1 MSRGL
6 SSTGSADGEIWRQKG
21 DWMVSVV
28 IPNYNGEK
36 FLKDCLESLKR
47 QTFEDMEVIM
57 VDNGSTDDS
66 VGTAKKLYPEIR
78 VVELGGNTGFAFA
91 VNRGIEAAEG
101 EYVLLLNNDT
111 IVFPNFVKNQYK
123 MIKGKPDV
131 FSCSALMIQNGNRE
145 LVDDAGDELAA
156 FGWGFA
162 PDRDKPVSG
171 CMVPHEVFS
180 SCAGAAIYRKSV
192 FDEIGLFDES
202 FFAYLEDM
210 DVGCRARLAGYR
222 NLYNPYAKVYHLGS
236 ASSGSRHN
244 AFKVELSARNS
255 MWMFRKNMPVWQFVL
270 NAPFI
275 FAGIIIKTAY
285 FAKKGLVKAYLKG
298 IGAGLF
304 GRLSGG
310 VTTVGKDDTSSE
322 RVSGR
327 ADAVSC
333 LKLQMWLFRGMV
345 KRIN

>member
-1 MSRGL
+1 
-6 SSTGSADGEIWRQKG
+6 
-21 DWMVSVV
+21 MVSVV

-36 FLKDCLESLKR
+36 FLKDCLEALKR
-47 QTFEDMEVIM
+47 QTFEDMEVIL

-78 VVELGGNTGFAFA
+78 VVELGDNTGFAYA
-91 VNRGIEAAEG
+91 VNRGIEAASG

-156 FGWGFA
+156 LGWGFA
-162 PDRDKPVSG
+162 PDRDKPVSD

-180 SCAGAAIYRKSV
+180 SCAGAAIYRRSV

-210 DVGCRARLAGYR
+210 DVGYRARLAGYR

-255 MWMFRKNMPVWQFVL
+255 MRMLKKNMPIWQFIL

-275 FAGIIIKTAY
+275 LAGIVIKTAY
-285 FAKKGLVKAYLKG
+285 FARKGLVKAYLKG

-310 VTTVGKDDTSSE
+310 AEAAGKDVNLGE
-322 RVSGR
+322 KVSGR

>member
-1 MSRGL
+1 
-6 SSTGSADGEIWRQKG
+6 
-21 DWMVSVV
+21 MVSVV

-36 FLKDCLESLKR
+36 FLKDCLEALKR
-47 QTFEDMEVIM
+47 QTFEDMEVIL
-57 VDNGSTDDS
+57 VDNGSTDNS
-66 VGTAKKLYPEIR
+66 VGTAKELYPEIR
-78 VVELGGNTGFAFA
+78 VVELGDNTGFAYA
-91 VNRGIEAAEG
+91 VNRGIEAASG

-156 FGWGFA
+156 LGWGFA
-162 PDRDKPVSG
+162 PDRDKPVSD

-180 SCAGAAIYRKSV
+180 SCAGAAIYRKAV
-192 FDEIGLFDES
+192 FDEIGMFDES

-210 DVGCRARLAGYR
+210 DVGYRARLAGYR

-255 MWMFRKNMPVWQFVL
+255 MRMLKKNMATWQFIL
-270 NAPFI
+270 NMPFI
-275 FAGIIIKTAY
+275 LAGITIKTAY

-298 IGAGLF
+298 IGTGLF
-304 GRLSGG
+304 GKLSGG
-310 VTTVGKDDTSSE
+310 VKTARKDDTSSE
-322 RVSGR
+322 RVSGC

>member
-1 MSRGL
+1 
-6 SSTGSADGEIWRQKG
+6 
-21 DWMVSVV
+21 MVSVV

-57 VDNGSTDDS
+57 VDNGSTDNS
-66 VGTAKKLYPEIR
+66 VGTAKELYPEIR
-78 VVELGGNTGFAFA
+78 VVELGSNTGFAFA

-162 PDRDKPVSG
+162 PDRDKPVSD

-180 SCAGAAIYRKSV
+180 ACAGAAIYRKKV
-192 FDEIGLFDES
+192 FD
-202 FFAYLEDM
+202 
-210 DVGCRARLAGYR
+210 
-222 NLYNPYAKVYHLGS
+222 
-236 ASSGSRHN
+236 
-244 AFKVELSARNS
+244 
-255 MWMFRKNMPVWQFVL
+255 
-270 NAPFI
+270 
-275 FAGIIIKTAY
+275 
-285 FAKKGLVKAYLKG
+285 
-298 IGAGLF
+298 
-304 GRLSGG
+304 
-310 VTTVGKDDTSSE
+310 
-322 RVSGR
+322 
-327 ADAVSC
+327 
-333 LKLQMWLFRGMV
+333 
-345 KRIN
+345 

>member
-1 MSRGL
+1 
-6 SSTGSADGEIWRQKG
+6 
-21 DWMVSVV
+21 MVSVV

-57 VDNGSTDDS
+57 VDNGSTDNS

-131 FSCSALMIQNGNRE
+131 FSCSALMIQNGNHE

-156 FGWGFA
+156 LGWGFA
-162 PDRDKPVSG
+162 PDRDKPVSD

-180 SCAGAAIYRKSV
+180 ACAGAAIYRKKV
-192 FDEIGLFDES
+192 LDEIGMFDES

-210 DVGCRARLAGYR
+210 DVGYRARLAGYR

-255 MWMFRKNMPVWQFVL
+255 MWMFRKNMPVWQLVL
-270 NAPFI
+270 NIPFI
-275 FAGIIIKTAY
+275 TAGIIIKTVY
-285 FAKKGLVKAYLKG
+285 FTKKGLVKAYLKG
-298 IGAGLF
+298 IRAGL
-304 GRLSGG
+304 SGKMPG
-310 VTTVGKDDTSSE
+310 MEKMSDVNDKNNSSHPGIAE
-322 RVSGR
+322 Y
-327 ADAVSC
+327 
-333 LKLQMWLFRGMV
+333 LKLQMWLFRGMI
-345 KRIN
+345 KRINFSSSLNLKNSK

>member
-1 MSRGL
+1 M
-6 SSTGSADGEIWRQKG
+6 
-21 DWMVSVV
+21 
-28 IPNYNGEK
+28 
-36 FLKDCLESLKR
+36 KDCLESLKR
-47 QTFEDMEVIM
+47 QTYEDMEVIL
-57 VDNGSTDDS
+57 VDNASTDGS
-66 VGTAKKLYPEIR
+66 IELASRLYPGIR
-78 VVELGGNTGFAFA
+78 VVELHSNTGFAYA
-91 VNRGIEAAEG
+91 VNRGIEAAQG

-156 FGWGFA
+156 LGWGFA

-210 DVGCRARLAGYR
+210 DIGYRARLAGYR

-255 MWMFRKNMPVWQFVL
+255 MYMLRKNMPVLQFVL
-270 NAPFI
+270 NLPFLM
-275 FAGIIIKTAY
+275 AGITIKTAY

-298 IGAGLF
+298 IGKGLF
-304 GRLSGG
+304 GKLPHTG
-310 VTTVGKDDTSSE
+310 VIENGKKT
-322 RVSGR
+322 G
-327 ADAVSC
+327 AVESR
-333 LKLQMWLFRGMV
+333 KNGAGIYVKIQMWLFRGLV
-345 KRIN
+345 KRVR

>member
-1 MSRGL
+1 M
-6 SSTGSADGEIWRQKG
+6 
-21 DWMVSVV
+21 
-28 IPNYNGEK
+28 
-36 FLKDCLESLKR
+36 KDCLESLKR
-47 QTFEDMEVIM
+47 QTYEEMEVIL
-57 VDNGSTDDS
+57 VDNASTDGS
-66 VGTAKKLYPEIR
+66 IELACRLYPGIR
-78 VVELGGNTGFAFA
+78 LVELHSNTGFAYA
-91 VNRGIEAAEG
+91 VNRGIEAAQG

-131 FSCSALMIQNGNRE
+131 FSCSALMIQNGNHE

-156 FGWGFA
+156 LGWGFA

-171 CMVPHEVFS
+171 CMVAHEVFS

-210 DVGCRARLAGYR
+210 DIGYRARLAGFR

-255 MWMFRKNMPVWQFVL
+255 MWMLRKNMPVWQLVF
-270 NAPFI
+270 NMPFI
-275 FAGIIIKTAY
+275 AAGIVIKTVY
-285 FAKKGLVKAYLKG
+285 FTKKGLVKAYLRG
-298 IGAGLF
+298 IGNGIF
-304 GRLSGG
+304 GKISLTLKQTDGSGKKDMKHNDAMTYFRL
-310 VTTVGKDDTSSE
+310 
-322 RVSGR
+322 
-327 ADAVSC
+327 
-333 LKLQMWLFRGMV
+333 QWWLFRGLI
-345 KRIN
+345 KRIRWSRHFGNI

>member
-1 MSRGL
+1 
-6 SSTGSADGEIWRQKG
+6 
-21 DWMVSVV
+21 MVSVI
-28 IPNYNGEK
+28 IPNYNGER
-36 FLKDCLESLKR
+36 FLKGCLEALKI
-47 QTFEDMEVIM
+47 QTYEELEVIL
-57 VDNGSTDDS
+57 VDNASTDNS
-66 VGTAKKLYPEIR
+66 IETARELYPEIR
-78 VVELGGNTGFAFA
+78 VIELLENTGFAYA
-91 VNRGIEAAEG
+91 VNRGIEAAQG

-131 FSCSALMIQNGNRE
+131 FSCSALMIQNGNHE

-156 FGWGFA
+156 LGWGFA

-210 DVGCRARLAGYR
+210 DIGYRARLAGYR

-255 MWMFRKNMPVWQFVL
+255 MWMLRKNMPVWQLVF
-270 NAPFI
+270 NMPFI
-275 FAGIIIKTAY
+275 AAGIVIKMVY
-285 FAKKGLVKAYLKG
+285 FVKKGLVKAYLRG
-298 IGAGLF
+298 IGNGIF
-304 GRLSGG
+304 GKISPTLKQTDGSGKKDMKHNDVMTYFRL
-310 VTTVGKDDTSSE
+310 
-322 RVSGR
+322 
-327 ADAVSC
+327 
-333 LKLQMWLFRGMV
+333 QWWLFRGLI
-345 KRIN
+345 KRIRW

>member
-1 MSRGL
+1 MESV
-6 SSTGSADGEIWRQKG
+6 
-21 DWMVSVV
+21 MVSIV
-28 IPNYNGEK
+28 IPNYNGER
-36 FLKDCLESLKR
+36 FLKDCMEALRR
-47 QTFEDMEVIM
+47 QTYEDMEVIL
-57 VDNGSTDDS
+57 VDNASTDNS
-66 VGTAKKLYPEIR
+66 VELAQKLYPGIR
-78 VVELGGNTGFAFA
+78 VVELDDNTGFAYA

-131 FSCSALMIQNGNRE
+131 FSCSALMIQNADHK

-156 FGWGFA
+156 LGWGFA

-210 DVGCRARLAGYR
+210 DIGYRARLAGYR

-255 MWMFRKNMPVWQFVL
+255 MWMLRKNMPVCQLIL
-270 NAPFI
+270 NIPFI
-275 FAGIIIKTAY
+275 AAGIVIKTVY
-285 FAKKGLVKAYLKG
+285 FAKKGLVTAYLKG
-298 IGAGLF
+298 IVKG
-304 GRLSGG
+304 LSGKLRNTSKNAG
-310 VTTVGKDDTSSE
+310 EKHKDT
-322 RVSGR
+322 GF
-327 ADAVSC
+327 AAY
-333 LKLQMWLFRGMV
+333 LGLQMWLFRGMIKRV
-345 KRIN
+345 KK

>member
-1 MSRGL
+1 M
-6 SSTGSADGEIWRQKG
+6 
-21 DWMVSVV
+21 
-28 IPNYNGEK
+28 
-36 FLKDCLESLKR
+36 KDCLESLKR
-47 QTFEDMEVIM
+47 QTYEDMEVIL
-57 VDNGSTDDS
+57 VDNASTDGS
-66 VGTAKKLYPEIR
+66 IELARGLYPGIK
-78 VVELGGNTGFAFA
+78 VVELHSNTGFAYA
-91 VNRGIEAAEG
+91 VNRGIEATQG

-123 MIKGKPDV
+123 MINGKQDV
-131 FSCSALMIQNGNRE
+131 FSCSALMVQNGNRE

-156 FGWGFA
+156 LGWGFA

-210 DVGCRARLAGYR
+210 DIGYRARLAGYR

-255 MWMFRKNMPVWQFVL
+255 MYMLRKNMPVLQFVL
-270 NAPFI
+270 NAPFLI
-275 FAGIIIKTAY
+275 AGIIIKTAY

-298 IGAGLF
+298 IGKGLF
-304 GRLSGG
+304 GKLSHTGA
-310 VTTVGKDDTSSE
+310 
-322 RVSGR
+322 SGNSR
-327 ADAVSC
+327 KTEAGTYV
-333 LKLQMWLFRGMV
+333 KIQMWLFRGLV
-345 KRIN
+345 KRVKRWI